1 MRNYDINKGMVI
13 SISIIFPDPQ
23 FEGLSLDTW
32 TEMLDRVELHDPG
45 QMEIAGLIAGKFA
58 AAAGGGDVAAASAI
72 LPSLDPE
79 NTQSLDLNS
88 FSPSA
93 GKSDKIYPRTP
104 KEKADYDRQGLAY
117 EGARKLL
124 NGDGLKIIEKP
135 RYLTKRY
142 VSSFFLFCG
151 KSTHSHNIVFLS
163 LEQTA

>member
-1 MRNYDINKGMVI
+1 
-13 SISIIFPDPQ
+13 
-23 FEGLSLDTW
+23 
-32 TEMLDRVELHDPG
+32 MLDRVELHDPG